1 MLKKGRIALASTL
14 LMLVAALVAACGGGT
29 PNTGNNNN
37 NQKTLYNYQTPTT
50 KGGTLVFSDWE
61 FPDSTNPWFNT
72 SVVGVEVG
80 SALYGSPFTVTPD
93 GKYLPDELA

>member
-1 MLKKGRIALASTL
+1 MLKKGRIALASTF

-29 PNTGNNNN
+29 PTPTGN

-50 KGGTLVFSDWE
+50 KGGSLIFSDWE
-61 FPDSTNPWFNT
+61 FPDSTNSWFNT

-80 SALYGSPFTVTPD
+80 QALED
-93 GKYLPDELA
+93 DAQA